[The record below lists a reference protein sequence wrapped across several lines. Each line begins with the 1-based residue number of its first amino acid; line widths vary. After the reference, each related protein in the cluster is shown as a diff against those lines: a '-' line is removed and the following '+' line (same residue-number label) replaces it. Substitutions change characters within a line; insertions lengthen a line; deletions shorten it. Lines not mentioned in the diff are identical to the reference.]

1 MRIGLGNLRN
11 FSTHARK
18 LESLSRVSSVVVV
31 VSRLNGSTADT
42 ITAPRTK
49 TDEML
54 AYALAH
60 ASRGDDVYGEDESTQ
75 KFEHKIARM
84 TGKQA
89 AMFCVSGT
97 MSNQVGL
104 RTHLTQP
111 PHSVLC
117 DAHAHIYKYETGG
130 VAFHSQAQ
138 ITPVEPVNTHHLT
151 LQDVQSHA
159 VLDEDLCSAPTRV
172 VSLENTKNGLVFP
185 QSEMVRISD
194 WATRQGLIM
203 HLDGARLWNVHAT
216 TGLSIKQLCDPFHSV
231 SLCLSKGVGA
241 PIGSILVGSEKFIAK
256 ARWFKKLFGGGIRQ
270 SGFMVECADFAID
283 NHLPLI
289 KKTHSQAQT
298 LAKGFEELG
307 IRILSPV
314 ESSMV
319 FFDCTSIGVTL
330 EEFIQHVN
338 SHADIVIGSNRIV
351 VHHQIS
357 DTAIEQLLEAA
368 RSLAQLKRSP
378 LASTAGQFG
387 QIYQRRT

>member
-1 MRIGLGNLRN
+1 MYAQSLRL
-11 FSTHARK
+11 T
-18 LESLSRVSSVVVV
+18 SR
-31 VSRLNGSTADT
+31 
-42 ITAPRTK
+42 P
-49 TDEML
+49 
-54 AYALAH
+54 
-60 ASRGDDVYGEDESTQ
+60 
-75 KFEHKIARM
+75 
-84 TGKQA
+84 
-89 AMFCVSGT
+89 
-97 MSNQVGL
+97 
-104 RTHLTQP
+104 
-111 PHSVLC
+111 
-117 DAHAHIYKYETGG
+117 
-130 VAFHSQAQ
+130 
-138 ITPVEPVNTHHLT
+138 
-151 LQDVQSHA
+151 
-159 VLDEDLCSAPTRV
+159 
-172 VSLENTKNGLVFP
+172 
-185 QSEMVRISD
+185 
-194 WATRQGLIM
+194 
-203 HLDGARLWNVHAT
+203 VHAA

>member
-1 MRIGLGNLRN
+1 
-11 FSTHARK
+11 
-18 LESLSRVSSVVVV
+18 
-31 VSRLNGSTADT
+31 
-42 ITAPRTK
+42 
-49 TDEML
+49 ML

-60 ASRGDDVYGEDESTQ
+60 ASRGDDVYGVSALRNARTIQLTRTQEDESTQ

-203 HLDGARLWNVHAT
+203 HLDGARLWNGTFAFACTHN
-216 TGLSIKQLCDPFHSV
+216 HS
-231 SLCLSKGVGA
+231 G
-241 PIGSILVGSEKFIAK
+241 
-256 ARWFKKLFGGGIRQ
+256 
-270 SGFMVECADFAID
+270 
-283 NHLPLI
+283 
-289 KKTHSQAQT
+289 
-298 LAKGFEELG
+298 
-307 IRILSPV
+307 
-314 ESSMV
+314 
-319 FFDCTSIGVTL
+319 
-330 EEFIQHVN
+330 
-338 SHADIVIGSNRIV
+338 
-351 VHHQIS
+351 
-357 DTAIEQLLEAA
+357 
-368 RSLAQLKRSP
+368 
-378 LASTAGQFG
+378 
-387 QIYQRRT
+387 